1 MQTALKVECAKLF
14 CLDVRREVP
23 VAKIQVCL
31 IHLMVLSLILYYL
44 YTLKPMITK
53 ILRHDAK
60 DKFKVSQALAFCQKR
75 MNTFRS
81 DEKNKVNMAVSIIFI
96 IKSLK

>member
-31 IHLMVLSLILYYL
+31 ILFNGVVVVDIIVLSLY
-44 YTLKPMITK
+44 
-53 ILRHDAK
+53 
-60 DKFKVSQALAFCQKR
+60 FKADDNQNFK
-75 MNTFRS
+75 T
-81 DEKNKVNMAVSIIFI
+81 
-96 IKSLK
+96 